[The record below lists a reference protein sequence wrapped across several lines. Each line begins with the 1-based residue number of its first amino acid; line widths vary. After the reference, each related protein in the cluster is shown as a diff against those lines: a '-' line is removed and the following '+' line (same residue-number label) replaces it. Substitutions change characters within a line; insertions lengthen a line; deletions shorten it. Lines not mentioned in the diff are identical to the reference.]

1 MPSPTDLFHAARDAL
16 AHSHSPYSKFPVGAA
31 ILADD
36 GHVYTGANIENLSF
50 PEGWCAETTALSL
63 MVMGGARRVVEI
75 AVYAPKHD
83 HSAPCGGCRQRLSE
97 FSAPE
102 AKIHL
107 CDASGV
113 TRTVTLADLL
123 PAAFDATLA
132 LSRGLSWKG

>member
-1 MPSPTDLFHAARDAL
+1 MATPADLFEAAREAL

-36 GHVYTGANIENLSF
+36 GRIYTGANIENLSF

-63 MVMGGARRVVEI
+63 MVMAGARRVIEI
-75 AVYAPKHD
+75 AVYAPKHAS
-83 HSAPCGGCRQRLSE
+83 SAPCGGCRQRLAE
-97 FSAPE
+97 FSGPE

-123 PAAFDATLA
+123 PAAFDAKL
-132 LSRGLSWKG
+132 R